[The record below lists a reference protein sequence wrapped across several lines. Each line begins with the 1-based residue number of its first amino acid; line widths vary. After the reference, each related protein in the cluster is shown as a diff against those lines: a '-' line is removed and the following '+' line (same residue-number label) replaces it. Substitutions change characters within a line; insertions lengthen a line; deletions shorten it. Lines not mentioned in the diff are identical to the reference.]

1 MRNKIVLFFILFSGM
16 IFSQTNRF
24 IYQLDIKIND
34 KIEKMNMVLDI
45 DKNFVK
51 FYDYKFIEMDSI
63 SKKTGE
69 NWMTNTMS
77 DQLVLRKINT
87 FENQTFHDNMY
98 DYFLIKST
106 DKINWNISN
115 ETKKVNDYTLQ
126 KATTNFGGRNWT
138 AWFSSEIPFQEGP
151 YKFRGLP
158 GLIFEISDNENNFNY
173 KLIRS
178 KNLPETFSTI
188 NFLESHYGNKA
199 ILITEKQY
207 NKIKLDYYSDP
218 VAEFSKSLKSGG
230 TVHINGENITTQV
243 QLDQK
248 RKFLQEMTKKYY
260 NPIEKDKAMPYPEK

>member
-106 DKINWNISN
+106 DKINWNISK

-199 ILITEKQY
+199 ILITE
-207 NKIKLDYYSDP
+207 
-218 VAEFSKSLKSGG
+218 
-230 TVHINGENITTQV
+230 TQ
-243 QLDQK
+243 
-248 RKFLQEMTKKYY
+248 
-260 NPIEKDKAMPYPEK
+260 

>member
-106 DKINWNISN
+106 DKINWNISK

-218 VAEFSKSLKSGG
+218 VAEFSKSLKSSG
-230 TVHINGENITTQV
+230 TVHINLENITTQV
-243 QLDQK
+243 Q
-248 RKFLQEMTKKYY
+248 
-260 NPIEKDKAMPYPEK
+260 